1 MYSYDG
7 LFTLLKAK
15 NMKRSELAA
24 ALGISSRTLAKIGR
38 GERLADGVIARL
50 CDFFGCAREEL
61 VAEVSNNTGLQAV
74 REEKNANVS
83 GGIYRGRSRC
93 LSCLTLMPRLML
105 ARVLMFMRRCGGMV
119 CVM

>member
-38 GERLADGVIARL
+38 GERLADGEIPACVTFFACENSAVCKRFVIPL
-50 CDFFGCAREEL
+50 CYNESTEL
-61 VAEVSNNTGLQAV
+61 LNI
-74 REEKNANVS
+74 K
-83 GGIYRGRSRC
+83 YK
-93 LSCLTLMPRLML
+93 TLNL
-105 ARVLMFMRRCGGMV
+105 
-119 CVM
+119 